1 MQKIS
6 NSSKTKVTFFDEV
19 DIDPVQLLSV
29 CPVLGY
35 PAFMNFCWKIVLST
49 TFFFAKCNEMAVEG
63 EENLMIYYISLAL
76 IY

>member
-1 MQKIS
+1 MLIYLPPRMQKIS

-49 TFFFAKCNEMAVEG
+49 TFFLQNAMKWQLKVKK
-63 EENLMIYYISLAL
+63 I
-76 IY
+76 